1 MSITTY
7 SKFYY
12 GIEITEDNCKMDF
25 DEGGGELTATLD
37 YGTYTPEEI
46 ADEVAEKL
54 NAVGAFTY
62 TCTFNRTTRILTIT
76 SSSSTELLFNSGSN
90 SAESAY
96 STLGYS
102 TASDETGTSF
112 VGDSV
117 CCSQYLPQFIL
128 QSYVPVDNFI
138 EQQSATVNETVT
150 GRQELITFGDTY
162 MTRFNI
168 TFITDITQPSGGP
181 IVSNASGVSDA
192 LEFLQWIT
200 KKNKIEFMEDKDTAS
215 SYINLVLDSNVAS
228 KNGTTMRLKELYDKG
243 LSGYFE
249 TELLTFRK
257 VD

>member
-1 MSITTY
+1 MIQTY

-46 ADEVAEKL
+46 ATEVALQL
-54 NAVGAFTY
+54 NAAGAFTY
-62 TCTFNRTTRILTIT
+62 TCTFNRSTRILTIT
-76 SSSSTELLFNSGSN
+76 SSSSVEMLFLSGSN
-90 SAESAY
+90 AVESAY
-96 STLGYS
+96 STLGFS
-102 TASDETGTSF
+102 ILADDTDTSF
-112 VGDSV
+112 VAASA
-117 CCSQYLPQFIL
+117 CCSVYTPQYKL
-128 QSYVPVDNFI
+128 QSYVPYENFI

-168 TFITDITQPSGGP
+168 NFITDIAQPSGGP
-181 IVSNASGVSDA
+181 IINNASGLSDA
-192 LEFLQWIT
+192 LDFLRYIN
-200 KKNKIEFMEDKDTAS
+200 KKNKIEFMPDVDVAS
-215 SYINLVLDSNVAS
+215 SYINLVLDANAAS
-228 KNGTTMRLKELYDKG
+228 KTGTTMRLKELYDKG
-243 LSGYFE
+243 LSGYYE

>member
-46 ADEVAEKL
+46 ADQVALQL
-54 NAVGAFTY
+54 NAAGALTY

-76 SSSSTELLFNSGSN
+76 PSASMEMLFNSGSN
-90 SAESAY
+90 AVDSAY
-96 STLGYS
+96 STLGFS
-102 TASDETGTSF
+102 TVADDTDTVFVAASA
-112 VGDSV
+112 
-117 CCSQYLPQFIL
+117 CCSVYSPQFVL
-128 QSYVPVDNFI
+128 QSYVPYENFI

-168 TFITDITQPSGGP
+168 NFITDIAQPSGGP
-181 IVSNASGVSDA
+181 IVNNASGVSDA
-192 LEFLQWIT
+192 LAFLRYIN
-200 KKNKIEFMEDKDTAS
+200 KKNKIEFMPDKDVAS
-215 SYINLVLDSNVAS
+215 SYINLVLDANVAS
-228 KNGTTMRLKELYDKG
+228 KTGTTMRLKELYDKG
-243 LSGYFE
+243 LSGYYE

>member
-46 ADEVAEKL
+46 ATEVALQL
-54 NAVGAFTY
+54 NAIGAFTY
-62 TCTFNRTTRILTIT
+62 TCTFNRSTRQLTIT
-76 SSSSTELLFNSGSN
+76 SSSSVEMLFDTGSN
-90 SAESAY
+90 NVESAY
-96 STLGYS
+96 ITLGFDTPTATS
-102 TASDETGTSF
+102 TTFTAP
-112 VGDSV
+112 SV
-117 CCSQYLPQFIL
+117 CCSSYVSQFIL

-138 EQQSATVNETVT
+138 EQESATVNETVT
-150 GRQELITFGDTY
+150 GRQELITYGDTH

-168 TFITDITQPSGGP
+168 MFITDIAQPDDGP
-181 IVSNASGVSDA
+181 ILDNPSGVSDV
-192 LEFLQWIT
+192 LSFLQWIT
-200 KKNKIEFMEDKDTAS
+200 KKNKIEFMEDANTAS
-215 SYINLVLDSNVAS
+215 SYINLVLDSSTVS

-243 LSGYFE
+243 LSGYYE